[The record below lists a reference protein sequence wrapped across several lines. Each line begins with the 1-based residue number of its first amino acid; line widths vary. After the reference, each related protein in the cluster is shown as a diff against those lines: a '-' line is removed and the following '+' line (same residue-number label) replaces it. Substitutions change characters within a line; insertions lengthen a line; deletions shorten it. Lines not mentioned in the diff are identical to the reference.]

1 MLATYVGPIDAVTL
15 RLPDGSEV
23 TVAHGEAI
31 EVPADFGAR
40 LADQI
45 GVWTVAPA
53 GAAPA
58 AEEGR

>member
-1 MLATYVGPIDAVTL
+1 MTVTYVGPIDAVTL

-40 LADQI
+40 LAEQV
-45 GVWTVAPA
+45 GVWAAAPA
-53 GAAPA
+53 GATPIAG
-58 AEEGR
+58 EGQ